1 MAITIFDGE
10 YAFLS
15 NFYPSPFEW
24 HGVHYPTVEHFFQAA
39 KANNQEDFEMVMRE
53 PNPGGA
59 KHAGRN
65 VQLRSDWEEI
75 KDDVMLTALR
85 CKFAI
90 PALRKKLLGTGKHY
104 LLEGNTWHDNYWGAC
119 KCPNCIDKHQYNKLG
134 ILLMK
139 VRDEIQENS
148 AN

>member
-1 MAITIFDGE
+1 MITIFDGD

-39 KANNQEDFEMVMRE
+39 KADNQEDFEMVMRE

-59 KHAGRN
+59 KHAERN
-65 VQLRSDWEEI
+65 VHLREDWEEI
-75 KDDVMLTALR
+75 KDSVMLTALR
-85 CKFAI
+85 QKFAI
-90 PALRKKLLGTGKHY
+90 PELREKLLATGDEG
-104 LLEGNTWHDNYWGAC
+104 LVEGNTWHDCFWGVC
-119 KCPNCIDKHQYNKLG
+119 SCPRCGGSGKNHLG
-134 ILLMK
+134 QLLMK
-139 VRDEIQENS
+139 VRNEIRK

>member
-1 MAITIFDGE
+1 MITKFDGE
-10 YAFLS
+10 YDFLS

-39 KANNQEDFEMVMRE
+39 KADNQEDFEMVLRE

-85 CKFAI
+85 QKFAI
-90 PALRKKLLGTGKHY
+90 PELRKKLLATGDEG
-104 LLEGNTWHDNYWGAC
+104 LIEGNTWHDCYWGVC
-119 KCPNCIDKHQYNKLG
+119 SCPRCGGNGKNHLG
-134 ILLMK
+134 QLLMK
-139 VRDEIQENS
+139 VRNEIRE

>member
-1 MAITIFDGE
+1 MITKFDGD

-39 KANNQEDFEMVMRE
+39 KADNQEDFEMVLRE

-65 VQLRSDWEEI
+65 VRLREDWEEI
-75 KDDVMLTALR
+75 KDLVMLTALR
-85 CKFAI
+85 QKFAI
-90 PALRKKLLGTGKHY
+90 PELREKLLATGDEG
-104 LLEGNTWHDNYWGAC
+104 LVEGNTWHDCYWGIC
-119 KCPNCIDKHQYNKLG
+119 SCERCGSNGKNMLG
-134 ILLMK
+134 RLLMK
-139 VRDEIQENS
+139 VRDDIRE
-148 AN
+148 AK